1 MSKEKID
8 VFTELA
14 AIDVIAGKYGN
25 GESRRKAL
33 GMYYDQ
39 VNDRVL
45 EYYRVAH
52 DVIAGKWGEGWN
64 RQLALSGAGYDMET
78 VERLVKELS

>member
-1 MSKEKID
+1 MSGKID

-14 AIDVIAGKYGN
+14 AIDVITGKYGT
-25 GESRRKAL
+25 GEKRRKAL
-33 GMYYDQ
+33 GAYYDQ
-39 VNDRVL
+39 VNERVL

-64 RQLALSGAGYDMET
+64 RQLALSGAGYDPET
-78 VERLVKELS
+78 VERLVKELE